1 MTKNEA
7 ARKKCISAVV
17 VEKIGPFAGPVLAD
31 FRSVTHAWKII
42 CGALRAVG
50 STGSALIAEP

>member
-7 ARKKCISAVV
+7 ARKKRTGAVV
-17 VEKIGPFAGPVLAD
+17 AEKIGPFAGPVHAV

-42 CGALRAVG
+42 CGALRAAG
-50 STGSALIAEP
+50 STGSALIAGP